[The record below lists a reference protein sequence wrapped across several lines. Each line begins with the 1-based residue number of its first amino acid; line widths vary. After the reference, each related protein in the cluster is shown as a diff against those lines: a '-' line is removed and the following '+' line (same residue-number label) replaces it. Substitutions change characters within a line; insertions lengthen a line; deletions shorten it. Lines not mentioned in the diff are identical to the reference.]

1 MAKTLNVLCVCQI
14 GVGSSVM
21 LRVFVDK
28 VLKDLKVVDDWS
40 IEISDVTT
48 AGGLAASSDV
58 IIANFEVAAVAV
70 VEKYGKPVIALNNMT
85 SKKEIAEKLGD
96 FLKSW

>member
-40 IEISDVTT
+40 IEISDV
-48 AGGLAASSDV
+48 
-58 IIANFEVAAVAV
+58 IIANFEVAAV

>member
-1 MAKTLNVLCVCQI
+1 
-14 GVGSSVM
+14 M

-58 IIANFEVAAVAV
+58 IIANFEVAAV

>member
-14 GVGSSVM
+14 GVGSSEM

-58 IIANFEVAAVAV
+58 IIANFEVAAV

>member
-14 GVGSSVM
+14 GVGRSVM
-21 LRVFVDK
+21 LRVFVEK
-28 VLKDLKVVDDWS
+28 VLKALKVVDDWS

-58 IIANFEVAAVAV
+58 IIANFEVAAV

>member
-1 MAKTLNVLCVCQI
+1 MAKTLHVLCVCQI

-58 IIANFEVAAVAV
+58 IIANFEVAAV
-70 VEKYGKPVIALNNMT
+70 VEKYGKPVIALHNMT

>member
-58 IIANFEVAAVAV
+58 IIANFEVAAV

>member
-1 MAKTLNVLCVCQI
+1 M
-14 GVGSSVM
+14 
-21 LRVFVDK
+21 
-28 VLKDLKVVDDWS
+28 VDDWS

-58 IIANFEVAAVAV
+58 IIANFEVAAV